1 MSGSVVIKAPHWS
14 ESWLMQWV
22 VLLVLF
28 AVAFAL
34 WQFAPIPPQ
43 ASAWLASEHYLSV
56 AQELAQGHGFTL
68 VANPI
73 LAQSVADTPPL
84 YPLLVA
90 ALMQA
95 TGHATWAAAMP
106 VIMGVQLGLYLVGI
120 LLVFMF
126 TRVRLKGARALLLA
140 SWFTLWPS
148 VWGAAKVPGPEML
161 ALVCVLMALWVTD
174 KYFAKT
180 GDKIKPAHVL
190 HCAVWCVASVLAF
203 PMVGLVLMLAF
214 VLVGY
219 VKLGVKRGSNA
230 VIGMAVALL
239 PWFLWF
245 VSRHAASWQM
255 AANYLFPEQH
265 YLAGGGVFT
274 TPVDTALD
282 WIAAHSAQGLW
293 GSIAVANIP
302 IIGPW
307 LAPQFAIS
315 QWAWGAVGLVR
326 WVSLLGIVFGALVG
340 LSQFSGVAGGVVLL
354 LVLLA
359 LATGQVDILAH
370 PVVLPFTGLCTLT
383 GLHWVALGLKEVQL
397 QPIGKMLINA
407 ATLLVVLQTVTLLP
421 VVSVGVNGLTAYAR
435 QPFYHAHNGFAKPYD
450 SVMTALPSDMAV
462 LEALVNW
469 RHRTLPAGAATGQVW
484 FSNTADLLGL
494 YAAVPVV
501 KALPALDANLAE
513 GVRQL
518 GHYYCWFSPS
528 EKAGGGAASTMG
540 SASDVMLPA
549 GLPRGSTLVFQR
561 RGVRVWAWR

>member
-1 MSGSVVIKAPHWS
+1 MSSNVLIKAPHWS
-14 ESWLMQWV
+14 ESWLLQWV
-22 VLLVLF
+22 VLIVLF

-34 WQFAPIPPQ
+34 WQFAPVPPQ
-43 ASAWLASEHYLSV
+43 ASSWLASEHYLSV

-68 VANPI
+68 VANPV

-84 YPLLVA
+84 YPLLLA
-90 ALMQA
+90 GIMQA
-95 TGHATWAAAMP
+95 TGNSTWADAMP
-106 VIMGVQLGLYLVGI
+106 AIMSVQLGLYFAGI

-161 ALVCVLMALWVTD
+161 ALVCILMALWVTD

-190 HCAVWCVASVLAF
+190 HCSVWCVASVLAL
-203 PMVGLVLMLAF
+203 PKVGLVLMLAF
-214 VLVGY
+214 ALLGY
-219 VKLGVKRGSNA
+219 VKMGVKRGSNA
-230 VIGMAVALL
+230 VLGMAVVLL

-245 VSRHAASWQM
+245 MSRHSGSWQSAAS
-255 AANYLFPEQH
+255 YLFPEQS
-265 YLAGGGVFT
+265 YLVSGGGLFY

-293 GSIAVANIP
+293 GSIEVANIP
-302 IIGPW
+302 IIGPI

-315 QWAWGAVGLVR
+315 QWSWGAVGLVR
-326 WVSLLGIVFGALVG
+326 WVSLLGIMFGALVG

-354 LVLLA
+354 LLLLA

-370 PVVLPFTGLCTLT
+370 PAVLPFTGLCTLT

-407 ATLLVVLQTVTLLP
+407 ATVLVVLQTLTLLP
-421 VVSVGVNGLTAYAR
+421 TVSVGANGLTAYTGQA
-435 QPFYHAHNGFAKPYD
+435 FYHAHNGFSKPFD
-450 SVMTALPSDMAV
+450 SVLTALPSDMAV
-462 LEALVNW
+462 LESLVNW
-469 RHRTLPAGAATGQVW
+469 RHRAIPAGAASSVW
-484 FSNTADLLGL
+484 FSNVSDLVGL
-494 YAAVPVV
+494 YAGVPVV
-501 KALPALDANLAE
+501 QPLPALDANLAA

-518 GHYYCWFSPS
+518 GRYYCWFSPA
-528 EKAGGGAASTMG
+528 EKAGGGVASTIG
-540 SASDVMLPA
+540 TAQDVMLPA
-549 GLPRGSTLVFQR
+549 GLPTGATLVFQR
-561 RGVRVWAWR
+561 RGVRVWHW